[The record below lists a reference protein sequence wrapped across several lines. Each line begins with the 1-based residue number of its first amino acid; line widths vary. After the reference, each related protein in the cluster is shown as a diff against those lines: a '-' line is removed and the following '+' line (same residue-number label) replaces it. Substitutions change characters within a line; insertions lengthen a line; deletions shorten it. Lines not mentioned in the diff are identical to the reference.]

1 MHVSSYTN
9 AVIIDTRC
17 GFVNIVFLNI
27 LIDKAVIFI
36 ILHKFSVM
44 LRKTCERTE
53 FIVLFLQFI
62 HQLYVDRNGT
72 FYYDSIDMV
81 YRFWVFVVPTTLDVC
96 W

>member
-1 MHVSSYTN
+1 MRVRKCLLDKYQWSVANKIIMHVSSYTN

-44 LRKTCERTE
+44 LRKTCEGTE
-53 FIVLFLQFI
+53 FIVLFLHFI
-62 HQLYVDRNGT
+62 HQLYVGRSGI
-72 FYYDSIDMV
+72 F
-81 YRFWVFVVPTTLDVC
+81 
-96 W
+96 